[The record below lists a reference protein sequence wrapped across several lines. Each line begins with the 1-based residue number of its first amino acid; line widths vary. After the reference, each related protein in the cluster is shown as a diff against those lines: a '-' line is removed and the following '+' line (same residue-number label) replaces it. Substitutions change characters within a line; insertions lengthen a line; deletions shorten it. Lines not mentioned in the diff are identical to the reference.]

1 MVVFV
6 VLVYWI
12 MTARATPTETLDLSV
27 MIPCRNNVRTMGRV
41 LESVR
46 GLCSQLVVIDSG
58 STDGTLELVEAC
70 REWGGND
77 QCEVVLV
84 QTHWRGFVKTKSMG
98 LQACNRRYAL
108 WLDSDEPVSREM
120 AASVRRAV
128 ADGVDAAKVRRVV
141 EYKGKL
147 LMHSWQ
153 PEWRLR
159 LVRMD
164 LVRDGRARFT
174 GIDPHDYLEVDSGVD
189 VRALDGVLVHD
200 SFETFSEHLGNQLR
214 LSRTSAQSLHAMGK
228 RGSVWK
234 IMTSPIGA
242 FFKQAIVKGSWRDGS
257 AGWLAATTSA
267 AGALM
272 KHAVLYEL
280 GRLDCDEQL

>member
-1 MVVFV
+1 MVFV

-12 MTARATPTETLDLSV
+12 MADSARQSGEQLDLSV

-41 LESVR
+41 LDSVR

-70 REWGGND
+70 REWGGKE

-98 LQACNRRYAL
+98 LDACNRKYAL

-128 ADGVDAAKVRRVV
+128 ADGVDAAKVQRVV

-159 LVRMD
+159 LVKMD

-174 GIDPHDYLEVDSGVD
+174 GIDPHDYLEVESGVD

-242 FFKQAIVKGSWRDGS
+242 FFKQAIVKGSWRDGY

-280 GRLDCDEQL
+280 GRDTTTPTK

>member
-1 MVVFV
+1 MRMVVFV

-12 MTARATPTETLDLSV
+12 MSDGARQSGEQLDLSV

-41 LESVR
+41 LDSVR

-70 REWGGND
+70 REW
-77 QCEVVLV
+77 CEVVLV
-84 QTHWRGFVKTKSMG
+84 QTHWRGFVRTKSMG
-98 LQACNRRYAL
+98 LDACNRRYAL

-120 AASVRRAV
+120 AASVRSAV

-159 LVRMD
+159 LVKME

-174 GIDPHDYLEVDSGVD
+174 GIDPHDYLEVESGVD
-189 VRALDGVLVHD
+189 VRTLDGVLVHD

-242 FFKQAIVKGSWRDGS
+242 FFKQAIVKGSWRDGY

-272 KHAVLYEL
+272 KHAVLYEM
-280 GRLDCDEQL
+280 GSEEPR

>member
-1 MVVFV
+1 MSHG
-6 VLVYWI
+6 
-12 MTARATPTETLDLSV
+12 ATQSGEALDLSV
-27 MIPCRNNVRTMGRV
+27 MIPCRNNVRTIGRV
-41 LESVR
+41 LDSVR

-70 REWGGND
+70 REW
-77 QCEVVLV
+77 CEVVLV

-98 LQACNRRYAL
+98 LNACSKGHAL

-120 AASVRRAV
+120 AASVRRMV
-128 ADGVDAAKVRRVV
+128 GDGVDAAKVQRVV

-159 LVRMD
+159 LVKMD
-164 LVRDGRARFT
+164 LVRDGRARFA
-174 GIDPHDYLEVDSGVD
+174 GIDPHDYLEVVDGVA
-189 VRALDGVLVHD
+189 VKSLDGVLVHD

-214 LSRTSAQSLHAMGK
+214 LSRTSAESLHAMGK
-228 RGSVWK
+228 RGSVWE
-234 IMTSPIGA
+234 ITTSPIGA
-242 FFKQAIVKGSWRDGS
+242 FVKQAVVKGSWRDGY
-257 AGWLAATTSA
+257 AGWLAASTSA

-272 KHAVLYEL
+272 KHVVLYEL
-280 GRLDCDEQL
+280 GRDTQ